1 MEKSF
6 NNAIAIAD
14 LSSTN
19 FGALGFIGA
28 I

>member
-6 NNAIAIAD
+6 SNVIAIAG